1 MTTYSAFFSSGL
13 LAAPHVYSSHSV
25 YNNRIPS
32 HGDPSPSLLNVSDVI
47 DDTSDLELDRSTN
60 VDGQATST
68 HQAQHCIRRRRSSL
82 TVGTS
87 PMNIIK
93 SPSRAAG
100 TALQLQRHLLTSPGR
115 SRSGSTSSVVSIGEE
130 VNSNIASESPK
141 FPPPSAP
148 LPALPSIPGT
158 PSRSKA
164 FSLAVPSIATQALAR
179 KLADNHSSRQ
189 PLGEIQLCGHR
200 NDQEMRD

>member
-13 LAAPHVYSSHSV
+13 LAAPHMYSSHSV
-25 YNNRIPS
+25 YDNRIPS
-32 HGDPSPSLLNVSDVI
+32 HGDPSPSLLSVSDVI
-47 DDTSDLELDRSTN
+47 DDTSDLELDRSTTPTPTN

-130 VNSNIASESPK
+130 VNSNIASESTSLYRRMRSGSVGSVLKSRRGARRGAPGPK

-148 LPALPSIPGT
+148 LPALPSI
-158 PSRSKA
+158 
-164 FSLAVPSIATQALAR
+164 
-179 KLADNHSSRQ
+179 
-189 PLGEIQLCGHR
+189 
-200 NDQEMRD
+200 

>member
-13 LAAPHVYSSHSV
+13 LAAPHMYPSHSV
-25 YNNRIPS
+25 YNNHIPS
-32 HGDPSPSLLNVSDVI
+32 HGDPSPSRVSDAL
-47 DDTSDLELDRSTN
+47 DDTSDLELDRSTTPTPTS
-60 VDGQATST
+60 VEGQATST
-68 HQAQHCIRRRRSSL
+68 HQAQHYIRRRRSSL
-82 TVGTS
+82 TIGTS

-130 VNSNIASESPK
+130 VNTNIASESTTPGPK

-148 LPALPSIPGT
+148 LPALP
-158 PSRSKA
+158 
-164 FSLAVPSIATQALAR
+164 
-179 KLADNHSSRQ
+179 
-189 PLGEIQLCGHR
+189 
-200 NDQEMRD
+200 